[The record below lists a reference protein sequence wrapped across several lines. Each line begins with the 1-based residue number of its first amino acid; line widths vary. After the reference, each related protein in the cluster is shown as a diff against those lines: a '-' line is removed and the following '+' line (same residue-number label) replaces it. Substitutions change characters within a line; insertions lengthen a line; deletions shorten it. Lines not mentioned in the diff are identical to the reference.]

1 MKLYFTDQGPYFE
14 KHLQQLKLQ
23 PVITYNK
30 QHLAEKETSILV
42 KTAKLFSDIDTSCL
56 FNYRIFPPHIMSS
69 YTQWQAENRK
79 MQVGDTIVQQVYLPP
94 YRNLSQKIIFGVR
107 ISELIITPER
117 IGFSYETLQ
126 GHVEKGV
133 STFTLEQTKDDQIIF
148 NIHTFS
154 QPGNW
159 LTRLVAPIFSIPYQT
174 YCTRQALQ
182 YVKTQLENVDR

>member
-1 MKLYFTDQGPYFE
+1 MKLYFTDQSPYFD

-23 PVITYNK
+23 PVMDYRK
-30 QHLAEKETSILV
+30 QGLTEKETGMPVAL
-42 KTAKLFSDIDTSCL
+42 AKPLSAIDTRFL
-56 FNYRIFPPHIMSS
+56 FNYQIFPPHIMSS
-69 YTQWQAENRK
+69 YSQWQAENRK

-126 GHVEKGV
+126 GHAEKGI
-133 STFTLEQTKDDQIIF
+133 STFMLEQTKDGQIILK
-148 NIHTFS
+148 IHSFS

-159 LTRLVAPIFSIPYQT
+159 LTRLVAPVFSVPYQT
-174 YCTRQALQ
+174 YCTRQALKH
-182 YVKTQLENVDR
+182 VKNQLEM

>member
-1 MKLYFTDQGPYFE
+1 MKLYFTDQSPHFE
-14 KHLQQLKLQ
+14 KHLQQLKRQ
-23 PVITYNK
+23 PVIRYNK
-30 QHLAEKETSILV
+30 QYLAEKETSTPVNLG
-42 KTAKLFSDIDTSCL
+42 KPFSEIDTGFL
-56 FNYRIFPPHIMSS
+56 FNYQIFPPHIMSS

-94 YRNLSQKIIFGVR
+94 YKKLSQKIIFGVR

-126 GHVEKGV
+126 EHVEKGV
-133 STFTLEQTKDDQIIF
+133 STFTLEQTKNGQIIF

-159 LTRLVAPIFSIPYQT
+159 LTRLVAPVFSIPYQT
-174 YCTRQALQ
+174 YCTRQALKH
-182 YVKTQLENVDR
+182 VKTYQLNA